1 MIASAAYRLRA
12 MPTPFAPARI
22 LAQDLDRFWGG
33 RSEALPDYVHAVAGL
48 GKVRAAQQEYEAA
61 IAAYRSVV
69 ERYPAPDYVIGLGDV
84 YRATGQ
90 AKEAAKQYALVE
102 IIDRLYEASGI
113 NTDLQMALFFADH
126 DIRLDEALRQAWAA
140 FEARPS
146 VQAADVLSWALYKN
160 GAYEEALTY
169 SHEALRLGTRDAL
182 MLFHAGM
189 ISYAVGD
196 HARAR
201 DYLQQVAAINPRFST
216 LYADDA
222 SALLQSLQVAVS
234 AS

>member
-1 MIASAAYRLRA
+1 
-12 MPTPFAPARI
+12 
-22 LAQDLDRFWGG
+22 
-33 RSEALPDYVHAVAGL
+33 
-48 GKVRAAQQEYEAA
+48 
-61 IAAYRSVV
+61 
-69 ERYPAPDYVIGLGDV
+69 
-84 YRATGQ
+84 
-90 AKEAAKQYALVE
+90 
-102 IIDRLYEASGI
+102 
-113 NTDLQMALFFADH
+113 
-126 DIRLDEALRQAWAA
+126 
-140 FEARPS
+140 
-146 VQAADVLSWALYKN
+146 
-160 GAYEEALTY
+160 
-169 SHEALRLGTRDAL
+169 